1 MKEGGN
7 LARTIPTSNPDPD
20 QEQGGLGVWCG
31 VNRQRAERSR
41 ALGPVRPTSDAT
53 RGANAAQPT
62 ARRRR
67 QRRRPTH
74 PRNTHE
80 RAATSDASHQH
91 HHHELPLP
99 LPWNRRTSPRREDS
113 RGVQCWW
120 SPSGRGNRKGAARP
134 FQAPPTP
141 PASAVESDWLHPH
154 KGGAEASSPNLTAD
168 RRGSPWVR
176 HPPKTHRRQRS
187 GLPSPPTR
195 TLAWHEERRE
205 QLRRQSPSSR
215 S

>member
-1 MKEGGN
+1 MEEGGN

-53 RGANAAQPT
+53 RAANAAQPT

-80 RAATSDASHQH
+80 RAATSDATNTTTTSSRCRCHGTAARLRGGRTHEECSAGGALQAGAIEKVPHIPSKLHQH
-91 HHHELPLP
+91 RPHRPSSQTGCTRIKEVLEPSSAKLKKIPKTEAPAWVWGACCCALPLC
-99 LPWNRRTSPRREDS
+99 RR
-113 RGVQCWW
+113 RGQH
-120 SPSGRGNRKGAARP
+120 ARP
-134 FQAPPTP
+134 I
-141 PASAVESDWLHPH
+141 
-154 KGGAEASSPNLTAD
+154 LTFFFFA
-168 RRGSPWVR
+168 
-176 HPPKTHRRQRS
+176 H
-187 GLPSPPTR
+187 
-195 TLAWHEERRE
+195 
-205 QLRRQSPSSR
+205 
-215 S
+215 